1 MEQKQN
7 KSAQFKQWISS
18 IVIGPFR
25 YRYEY
30 TSPFGESWDIYR
42 LWFGII
48 PIVYENVEYDGVEN
62 QKKVRDRVTELNTKQ
77 VTEQVVKESLITK
90 KQR

>member
-1 MEQKQN
+1 MKQITN
-7 KSAQFKQWISS
+7 KLVQFKQRIKS

-30 TSPFGESWDIYR
+30 ISPFGESWDIYR

-48 PIVYENVEYDGVEN
+48 PIVYENVEYNGVEN
-62 QKKVRDRVTELNTKQ
+62 QQQVRDRVLELNA
-77 VTEQVVKESLITK
+77 L
-90 KQR
+90 